1 MESARSETGETARA
15 SLYAVV
21 TAGCLLFSVVVSWS
35 DLLLVVMGRVI
46 PGWVLSAV
54 VLILSL
60 ILLRVLASGHSTV
73 PQTGRASAK
82 SRSLPDVVRIP
93 LIGVAVSGSLLSAA
107 NDLIAGADYRVLRPG
122 SPQGCTVVVRETSF
136 PQAGDGDV
144 YVAGAVGLAWWPSGR
159 WTVDDGYRPVAEAA
173 YELSWNREGGT
184 FEVRG
189 THDDQVL
196 SGGDHTLHCG

>member
-1 MESARSETGETARA
+1 MQSAQGETGRTARVV
-15 SLYAVV
+15 LYAVV

-54 VLILSL
+54 VLALSL
-60 ILLRVLASGHSTV
+60 ILLRVLASWHPTGA
-73 PQTGRASAK
+73 QTEWAPAK
-82 SRSLPDVVRIP
+82 SPLPDVVRVL
-93 LIGVAVSGSLLSAA
+93 LIGTAVLGSVLSAA
-107 NDLIAGADYRVLRPG
+107 TDLISSAVYRVLPPE

-136 PQAGDGDV
+136 LQAGDGDV
-144 YVAGAVGLAWWPSGR
+144 YVAGTVGLAWWSSGG
-159 WTVDDGYRPVAEAA
+159 WTVDHGYRPVAEGT

-189 THDDQVL
+189 TPDNPIL
-196 SGGDHTLHCG
+196 SGGEHTLACG